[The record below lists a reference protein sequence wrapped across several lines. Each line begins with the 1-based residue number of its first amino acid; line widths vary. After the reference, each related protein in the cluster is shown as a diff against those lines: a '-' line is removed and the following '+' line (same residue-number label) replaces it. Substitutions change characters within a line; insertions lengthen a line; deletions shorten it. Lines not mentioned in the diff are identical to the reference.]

1 VRIVIDTNVLISA
14 FFWTGK
20 PKQLLNHVRRE
31 RITFVTSNQLLNELR
46 EILIRQ
52 DKPFHLPDNEADQ
65 VVEALRG
72 SADVVESH
80 SQVTVCHDEMDNRVI
95 ACAIDG
101 KAEYIITGDLH
112 LLGLTSYKSVKIMT
126 VSDFLNHFERSL

>member
-14 FFWTGK
+14 IFWTGK
-20 PKQLLNHVRRE
+20 PKQLLNHARRQK
-31 RITFVTSNQLLNELR
+31 ITFVTSYQLLDELR
-46 EILIRQ
+46 QILIRQ
-52 DKPFHLPDNEADQ
+52 DKPFHLQDNEADR

-72 SADVVESH
+72 FAEVVESH
-80 SQVTVCHDEMDNRVI
+80 SEITVCHDEMDNRVI

-112 LLGLTSYKSVKIMT
+112 LLGLGSYKSVKIMT
-126 VSDFLNHFERSL
+126 VADFLSHFERS